1 MSDCKIGILHP
12 SGGESF
18 GEEKLSLLGRE
29 LISATKGRLS
39 GNELGS
45 PGIRC
50 LLGTEFSFLLRFT
63 GAFGGEMILSV
74 NDFVRYSL
82 IGSMEGKGL

>member
-18 GEEKLSLLGRE
+18 GEGKLSLPGRE

-39 GNELGS
+39 GAELGS
-45 PGIRC
+45 PRIRY
-50 LLGTEFSFLLRFT
+50 LSGTEFSFLRRFT
-63 GAFGGEMILSV
+63 GEFG
-74 NDFVRYSL
+74 
-82 IGSMEGKGL
+82 